1 MTARSY
7 YKHLKKK
14 KIYNMFTTLR
24 PFDYPANLPVDTQ
37 RYIAMFDYPSYLIT
51 EWPEFI
57 LISD

>member
-1 MTARSY
+1 
-7 YKHLKKK
+7 
-14 KIYNMFTTLR
+14 MFTTLR

-37 RYIAMFDYPSYLIT
+37 RYIALFDYPSYLIT